1 MRVFHESNTRV
12 RVFKKIDFQLE
23 KIKLGLEFFSEN
35 KRQEVK
41 KNKMTLMGLEV
52 RKWTYSLLT
61 VQSCL
66 IKKKKK
72 TQNKTKQN
80 WGLGGEERGA
90 DSAENVNERDEEF
103 E

>member
-1 MRVFHESNTRV
+1 
-12 RVFKKIDFQLE
+12 
-23 KIKLGLEFFSEN
+23 
-35 KRQEVK
+35 
-41 KNKMTLMGLEV
+41 MGLEV
-52 RKWTYSLLT
+52 SKWTYSLLT

-90 DSAENVNERDEEF
+90 DSAENLNERDEEF

>member
-35 KRQEVK
+35 KSQEVK

-52 RKWTYSLLT
+52 RK
-61 VQSCL
+61 
-66 IKKKKK
+66 
-72 TQNKTKQN
+72 
-80 WGLGGEERGA
+80 
-90 DSAENVNERDEEF
+90 
-103 E
+103 